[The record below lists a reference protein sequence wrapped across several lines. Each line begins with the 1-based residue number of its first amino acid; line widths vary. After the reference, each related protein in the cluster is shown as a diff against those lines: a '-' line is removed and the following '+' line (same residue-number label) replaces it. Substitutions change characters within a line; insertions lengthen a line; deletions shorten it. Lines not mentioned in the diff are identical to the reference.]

1 MTGSVDMDI
10 DDLKI
15 KGFLEELFRQTG
27 RDTEARVSMYDVG
40 SAIGLD
46 KAEAGSLAE
55 QLMVQGQ
62 AELRTLAGGI
72 SITPEGLAILGISV
86 ATPHSE
92 ESGLHLSDGPTA
104 DDSDRRTVYLL
115 MEEIKKEIP
124 GLNLEYGLLEEIVVD
139 LKTIEVHLLSP
150 RPKISVLR
158 EIFRSLQNALA
169 TTAAVKVVAQLKT
182 II

>member
-1 MTGSVDMDI
+1 MDI

-15 KGFLEELFRQTG
+15 KGFLEELYRQTG
-27 RDTEARVSMYDVG
+27 RDTETRVSMYDVG
-40 SAIGLD
+40 AAIGLD

-86 ATPHSE
+86 ATPHSAK
-92 ESGLHLSDGPTA
+92 SSLHLSDGPIA
-104 DDSDRRTVYLL
+104 DDADRRTVQLL
-115 MEEIKKEIP
+115 MEEIKNEIP
-124 GLNLEYGLLEEIVVD
+124 SLNLEYELLEEIVVD
-139 LKTIEVHLLSP
+139 LKTIEVHMLSP
-150 RPKISVLR
+150 SPKISVLR

-169 TTAAVKVVAQLKT
+169 TTAAGKMATQLKSM
-182 II
+182 I